1 MVDFS
6 WTSVDLGDDPRLVV
20 GRRPRARR
28 LEAER
33 VDLHEDTFPVLREI
47 AEAALAALET
57 TTPRLY
63 EPYAELE
70 VGEEHFELGVAS
82 DETSDEPVADLTH
95 IVRVVDDLPS
105 VDARNLSDQNNLFYA
120 ICWPSGAGGTGFVTK
135 TDPARVVRHGR
146 FFQYRDALRAVDTPD
161 LVLSDSTDFVVHEG
175 VAGILRPTPFRML
188 FADVDVA
195 LRDVPNYVAATRL
208 ALAASV
214 PLTDRGALALEATVS
229 RRTSYA
235 ARLRRLSERLAHVPL
250 TIDSVR
256 AAAAR
261 HLDNPDLLVNS
272 DGHLEFGE
280 DEVAVV
286 LDLLEGRLFEDDFSG
301 EHRRADRYST
311 R

>member
-1 MVDFS
+1 MVDIS
-6 WTSVDLGDDPRLVV
+6 WTGIDLSGDPRLVV
-20 GRRPRARR
+20 GRRPRAKH

-33 VDLHEDTFPVLREI
+33 VDLHQDTFPVLREI
-47 AEAALAALET
+47 ADAALGALGDT
-57 TTPRLY
+57 TRRSY

-70 VGEEHFELGVAS
+70 IGEEHFELDVAG
-82 DETSDEPVADLTH
+82 DVASDEPVADLTQ

-105 VDARNLSDQNNLFYA
+105 VDARNLSHQNNLFYA
-120 ICWPSGAGGTGFVTK
+120 VCWPSDAGGTGFVTK
-135 TDPARVVRHGR
+135 SDPARAVRHGR
-146 FFQYRDALRAVDTPD
+146 FFQYRDVLRAIDRPD
-161 LVLSDSTDFVVHEG
+161 LILSDSTDFVVHEG
-175 VAGILRPTPFRML
+175 VAGILKPTPFRLL

-195 LRDVPNYVAATRL
+195 LRDVPNYIAAAKL
-208 ALAASV
+208 ALATSV
-214 PLTDRGALALEATVS
+214 PLADAAAEALEAVVS

-235 ARLRRLSERLAHVPL
+235 ARLRRLSGRLVQLPL
-250 TIDSVR
+250 TVESVR
-256 AAAAR
+256 AAATR
-261 HLDNPDLLVNS
+261 HLDDPELLLNG